1 MKSLGLKLLMLS
13 FMFLFILTTHV
24 ISPTYSGE
32 NGGTQNTL
40 ILSDEPLGNLISV
53 LVKTEYDGYNL
64 YQTLMQIQ
72 TDFNP
77 SVSGIITPVSL
88 SALASCPSDSQVF
101 TSKPNNFPAGSSLAI
116 STGGAVQTVNYHAN
130 DYCEKYGTS
139 TLLSSIIA
147 VWDAYFV
154 HSGTQPS
161 TADFNTPLMNWTE
174 VGTTYNVFA
183 IASGSVRA
191 PPVTPTHKQKI
202 TLSF

>member
-1 MKSLGLKLLMLS
+1 
-13 FMFLFILTTHV
+13 V
-24 ISPTYSGE
+24 
-32 NGGTQNTL
+32 QA
-40 ILSDEPLGNLISV
+40 V
-53 LVKTEYDGYNL
+53 
-64 YQTLMQIQ
+64 
-72 TDFNP
+72 
-77 SVSGIITPVSL
+77 
-88 SALASCPSDSQVF
+88 
-101 TSKPNNFPAGSSLAI
+101 NFH
-116 STGGAVQTVNYHAN
+116 TN

-174 VGTTYNVFA
+174 GGTTYNVFA